1 MASLT
6 GRQAKLMWMVAEGMT
21 NKEIAAVLD
30 IALSTVKNTMVMVYE
45 KLEARNRAE
54 AVYRFC
60 YDNRK

>member
-1 MASLT
+1 
-6 GRQAKLMWMVAEGMT
+6 MVAEGMT